1 MTNGDGESLE
11 MRALRGALR
20 NLRPRRV
27 PERLTVALRV
37 TASQERMRRLR
48 RINWASAVRHAVEDA
63 NLWFNNLL
71 KPLALPFAGGVTTA
85 AMFFSMFVS
94 TYPLRGRMIDA
105 DVPTVLYTEAAF
117 KSMVPIEFSD
127 DDLIVDLLVGNEG
140 RVLDYRIVG
149 GGGAK
154 DPSMRRAMVNLMLF
168 SEFKPATAFGQP
180 VSGRIRV
187 SFRRGHI
194 DVRG

>member
-1 MTNGDGESLE
+1 
-11 MRALRGALR
+11 LRWR
-20 NLRPRRV
+20 
-27 PERLTVALRV
+27 
-37 TASQERMRRLR
+37 S
-48 RINWASAVRHAVEDA
+48 WAAAARHAVEDA
-63 NLWFNNLL
+63 SLWFDNLL

-85 AMFFSMFVS
+85 AVFFSLFVS
-94 TYPLRGRMIDA
+94 SYPLRGRMIDA
-105 DVPTVLYTEAAF
+105 DVPTVFYTEAAF

-140 RVLDYRIVG
+140 RLLDYRIVG
-149 GGGAK
+149 GVGAK
-154 DPSMRRAMVNLMLF
+154 DPAMRRAMVNLMLF

>member
-11 MRALRGALR
+11 MRALRDALR
-20 NLRPRRV
+20 NLRSRRV

-48 RINWASAVRHAVEDA
+48 RISWASAVRHAVEDA

-154 DPSMRRAMVNLMLF
+154 DPAMRRAMVNLMLF